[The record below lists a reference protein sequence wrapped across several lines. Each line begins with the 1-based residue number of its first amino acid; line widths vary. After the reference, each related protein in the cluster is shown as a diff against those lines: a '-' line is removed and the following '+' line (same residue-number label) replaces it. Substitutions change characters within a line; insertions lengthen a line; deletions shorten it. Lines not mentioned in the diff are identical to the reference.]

1 MQRNMVN
8 SIMWTIWQQMR
19 GKLLERQNYWKSFGI
34 MFYVIRS
41 GKNVHCT
48 WIWVRHRVWKYIFYF
63 KTSFAF
69 LIPVLFDGILTLM
82 QLQLSIVLLN
92 AKYPQHVDLPSFFF
106 LTFTQAM
113 LSGIAKRDIFWN
125 IEHYLDFIIIN
136 MS

>member
-8 SIMWTIWQQMR
+8 SIMRTIWQQMR

-34 MFYVIRS
+34 MFYVLRS

-48 WIWVRHRVWKYIFYF
+48 WIWVRHRLWKYIFYF

-69 LIPVLFDGILTLM
+69 LIPVLFDGILTLL

-92 AKYPQHVDLPSFFF
+92 AKYPQYVDLPSFFSYF
-106 LTFTQAM
+106 YPSNAFRHRK
-113 LSGIAKRDIFWN
+113 KRYFWN